1 MEGQHNSY
9 ILHHPTEFSQDTTKI
24 KQKHFCEPSCNRDK
38 KRQCWTTFYNKI
50 DSKTVYDS
58 VYYKKTLRFPIPH
71 LDAAA
76 LKIKEMNVN
85 GWYEELEPI
94 IDYIYSNRNPNSCL
108 LQRLRQTHTINIGST
123 TKEDILSITDKIES
137 DLKKDYGI
145 VQFFTLRV
153 FGFSNQD
160 PDFHNCMIPH
170 KLVIT
175 DSDDIYIEIN
185 LPIRKYSS
193 GSVISYIEYPTELN
207 KLLNLFKPETGL
219 AILLSHNHETEIEA
233 CLDAFHSLKNG
244 TNLEFPGYT
253 DVVALW
259 THLGNYCAKYNLPY
273 MYRLIVGGTLLD
285 DEDIQNSA
293 HWNVEFSF
301 LEEWAKQHI
310 LATTKSIALLYLSF
324 IVIIMDRILP
334 DKAFLLD
341 TVRLRCPTALI
352 IRLQGIIGEAMSY
365 VQLDNAE
372 YNNTPPNVRYRCIQP
387 YYPKNQTLIS
397 AAWQEYCNIHRSPL
411 FDQIAEFW
419 PWNKPFIFNSNWKP
433 SQLMDTRL
441 IKILVSNST
450 WFKTDI
456 PIIRDV
462 NTEQETVT
470 NRQAEPLDEHNDTNI
485 ETHTQAEPIDEHND
499 TNIETHTQTT
509 LIDEHN
515 DIDTDNIVNKSLN
528 LITILK
534 ALSQVKDQAWKLLE
548 KYLLKHPNVLK
559 KWFRNMTPHG
569 HKIRKTDFLVG
580 NKRNFRA
587 LLRIKN
593 KIYKNRN

>member
-1 MEGQHNSY
+1 MEGQHGSY

-76 LKIKEMNVN
+76 LKIKEMNEN
-85 GWYEELEPI
+85 GWYTELEPL
-94 IDYIYSNRNPNSCL
+94 IDYIYSNRNPNSRL
-108 LQRLRQTHTINIGST
+108 LGRLRQIHTINIGAT
-123 TKEDILSITDKIES
+123 TEENMSLITDKIECE
-137 DLKKDYGI
+137 LKKDYGI
-145 VQFFTLRV
+145 VQFFTLKV
-153 FGFSNQD
+153 FGFSKQD
-160 PDFHNCMIPH
+160 PNFHDYMIPH

-175 DSDDIYIEIN
+175 DSDDIYVEIN
-185 LPIRKYSS
+185 FPVRRYTS
-193 GSVISYIEYPTELN
+193 GSVISFIEFPTALN

-219 AILLSHNHETEIEA
+219 AILLTHNHETEIEA

-244 TNLEFPGYT
+244 TNLDFPGYT

-273 MYRLIVGGTLLD
+273 MYRLLVGGTLLD
-285 DEDIQNSA
+285 DEDIHNSA
-293 HWNVEFSF
+293 YWNVEFSF
-301 LEEWAKQHI
+301 LEDWAKHYI

-324 IVIIMDRILP
+324 IVITMDRILP

-341 TVRLRCPTALI
+341 TVKIKCSTALI
-352 IRLQGIIGEAMSY
+352 IRLQGIIAETMSY

-387 YYPKNQTLIS
+387 YYPKNQTLLSS
-397 AAWQEYCNIHRSPL
+397 AWREYCNLHRSQL
-411 FDQIAEFW
+411 LEQIAEFW

-441 IKILVSNST
+441 IKILVSNNT
-450 WFKTDI
+450 WYTMDI
-456 PIIRDV
+456 PILRDI

-470 NRQAEPLDEHNDTNI
+470 YRQTEPIDPNNYTNTVSCRQTIDEHNDTNI
-485 ETHTQAEPIDEHND
+485 ETHTQAESIDELND
-499 TNIETHTQTT
+499 T
-509 LIDEHN
+509 
-515 DIDTDNIVNKSLN
+515 DTENIVNKSLN
-528 LITILK
+528 LITIIK
-534 ALSQVKDQAWKLLE
+534 ALSPEKDQAWKILE
-548 KYLLKHPNVLK
+548 EYLLKHPNVLK
-559 KWFRNMTPHG
+559 KWFRNMTPRG
-569 HKIRKTDFLVG
+569 HKIGKNDFLVG

-593 KIYKNRN
+593 KINKSRN